1 MATKAYIRVSK
12 LDQDTEKN
20 KLEILKFANDMKLG
34 NVEFIEEKITGKK
47 HFKQR
52 KLGEL
57 LDSLGENDV
66 IIIPEFTRLARS
78 MIQIFEVL
86 NIVKQKG
93 ITLYS
98 LKEHFSTN
106 DEGITATVVTAV
118 FALVA
123 QIERDLISLR
133 TKEALVAKKA
143 MGVKLGRPKGKGK
156 SKLDKHKE
164 DILKLIE
171 LKVPKTIIAKQY
183 NTSVVNLYGFLNY
196 YNKATNIRGLQ
207 SA

>member
-1 MATKAYIRVSK
+1 MTTHAYIRVSK

-20 KLEILKFANDMKLG
+20 KLEILKFANENKFG
-34 NVEFIEEKITGKK
+34 NVEFIEEKITGRKN
-47 HFKQR
+47 FRAR

-57 LDSLGENDV
+57 LDNLKEGDI

-86 NIVKQKG
+86 NIVKEKG
-93 ITLYS
+93 IVLYS

-143 MGVKLGRPKGKGK
+143 QGIKLGRPKGKGK
-156 SKLDKHKE
+156 SKLDEHKD
-164 DILKLIE
+164 DILRLIA

-183 NTSVVNLYGFLNY
+183 NTSVANLYGFLSY
-196 YNKATNIRGLQ
+196 CQVA
-207 SA
+207 

>member
-1 MATKAYIRVSK
+1 MTTKSYIRVSQ
-12 LDQDTEKN
+12 LDQDTDKN
-20 KLEILKFANDMKLG
+20 KLEILKFANEKKLG
-34 NVEFIEEKITGKK
+34 NVEFIEEKVSGRK
-47 HFKQR
+47 HFKSR

-57 LDSLGENDV
+57 LDSLGKGDV

-98 LKEHFSTN
+98 IKENFSTN
-106 DEGITATVVTAV
+106 DEGLTATVVTAI

-133 TKEALVAKKA
+133 TKEALIAKKA
-143 MGVKLGRPKGKGK
+143 MGIRIGRPKGKGK
-156 SKLDKHKE
+156 SKLDEHKE
-164 DILKLIE
+164 DIFKLLE

-183 NTSVVNLYGFLNY
+183 NTTTANLYGFLNQ
-196 YNKATNIRGLQ
+196 IRKEI
-207 SA
+207 A

>member
-1 MATKAYIRVSK
+1 MTAYAYIRVSK

-20 KLEILKFANDMKLG
+20 KLEILKFANENKLG
-34 NVEFIEEKITGKK
+34 NVEFVEEKVGGRKN
-47 HFKQR
+47 FRNR

-57 LDSLGENDV
+57 LENVQEGDV

-86 NIVKQKG
+86 NIVKQNG
-93 ITLYS
+93 IILYS

-106 DEGITATVVTAV
+106 DEGITATVISAV

-133 TKEALVAKKA
+133 TKEALQAKKA
-143 MGVKLGRPKGKGK
+143 MGIKLGRPKGKGK
-156 SKLDKHKE
+156 SKLDQYKNE
-164 DILKLIE
+164 ILKLIE
-171 LKVPKTIIAKQY
+171 LQVPKTIIARQY
-183 NTSVVNLYGFLNY
+183 NTSAANLYGFLNY
-196 YNKATNIRGLQ
+196 CRQA
-207 SA
+207 

>member
-1 MATKAYIRVSK
+1 MTTHGYIRVST
-12 LDQDTEKN
+12 LDQDTDKN
-20 KLEILKFANDMKLG
+20 KLEILKFANDKKLG
-34 NVEFIEEKITGKK
+34 NVEFTEEKITGRK
-47 HFKQR
+47 HFKYR
-52 KLGEL
+52 KLGQL
-57 LDSLGENDV
+57 LESLGKGDV
-66 IIIPEFTRLARS
+66 IIVPEFTRLARS

-86 NIVKQKG
+86 SIVKEKG

-98 LKEHFSTN
+98 LKENFSTN

-133 TKEALVAKKA
+133 TKEALIAKKA
-143 MGVKLGRPKGKGK
+143 MGIKIGRPKGKGK
-156 SKLDKHKE
+156 SKLDEYKE
-164 DILKLIE
+164 DILKLVE

-196 YNKATNIRGLQ
+196 CK
-207 SA
+207 